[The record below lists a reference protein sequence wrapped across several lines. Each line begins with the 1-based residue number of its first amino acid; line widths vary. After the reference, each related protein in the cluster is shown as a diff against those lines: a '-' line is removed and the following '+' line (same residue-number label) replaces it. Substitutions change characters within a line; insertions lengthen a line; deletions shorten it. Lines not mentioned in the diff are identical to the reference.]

1 MFAPGICWKKGKNKL
16 CAQVWSS
23 QATWQVSAGILFG
36 SSGDDAMASPVAGR
50 SSRKCCWLMA
60 LSFDCILNH
69 FWYNFNIY
77 IAPVSHSPFRFQPEF
92 GRPAGFGKSYI
103 YIYVYIYIYIGW
115 FRIVSSAFALLLS
128 WNFCSKDYWTRLY
141 WFSSWMLDDA
151 CNVARNN
158 WALWASTLYMSW
170 WRHSKTSIM
179 VCRQLD
185 PPWPTSTNVTAIHQ
199 CPNSNFFQLC
209 P

>member
-103 YIYVYIYIYIGW
+103 YICIYIYISVG
-115 FRIVSSAFALLLS
+115 SG
-128 WNFCSKDYWTRLY
+128 
-141 WFSSWMLDDA
+141 
-151 CNVARNN
+151 
-158 WALWASTLYMSW
+158 LWAVLL
-170 WRHSKTSIM
+170 HSCFPGISAVKTIEQDYIGSAHGCLM
-179 VCRQLD
+179 MLA
-185 PPWPTSTNVTAIHQ
+185 T
-199 CPNSNFFQLC
+199 
-209 P
+209 